1 MPYQPFRIRIN
12 ILKLDNMEDNQ
23 NQVVPVI
30 DTVDDVAM
38 QIAAAVNVV
47 NNVTTS
53 VTDTIK
59 YIADVKVQLNKLTPI
74 LIVSSPLFRCWKNSS
89 TKPPAV

>member
-1 MPYQPFRIRIN
+1 
-12 ILKLDNMEDNQ
+12 MEENQ
-23 NQVVPVI
+23 NQVAPII

-59 YIADVKVQLNKLTPI
+59 YP
-74 LIVSSPLFRCWKNSS
+74 SSG
-89 TKPPAV
+89 